1 MKVHNETEIS
11 DLDIVNWTKVNS
23 LRWELMKD
31 SVDNT
36 SVFTMIKEAIDNKD
50 FERISELQLE
60 MNDKVSE
67 LKSIYSKYKKNLF

>member
-1 MKVHNETEIS
+1 
-11 DLDIVNWTKVNS
+11 
-23 LRWELMKD
+23 
-31 SVDNT
+31 
-36 SVFTMIKEAIDNKD
+36 MIKEAIDNKD